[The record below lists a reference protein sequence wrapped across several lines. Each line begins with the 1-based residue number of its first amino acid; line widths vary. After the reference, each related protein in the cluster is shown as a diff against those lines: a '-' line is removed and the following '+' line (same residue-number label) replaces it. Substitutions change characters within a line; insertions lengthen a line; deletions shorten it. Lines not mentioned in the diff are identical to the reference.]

1 MMGDIGNNR
10 TRLSGHGLLLF
21 ALNLLSVS
29 CQAKF
34 LNPPPDFTWADFP
47 KHSYFEIL
55 FMKASRVRSQHSTN
69 WSFWFIWFF
78 LLLRSFGLLEA
89 LRSVRPFGSLKI
101 RLIDLFVNLG
111 VRSLKLA
118 FCGSWGWRR
127 GAILLSCFLVKLAVW
142 FFASVILLF
151 RTVWVVSPSRISSL
165 RSSGL
170 GYASSPKHSHLL
182 PCLQIFTLI
191 HSSWKSTDVSKE
203 ANLSFLFSSR
213 KANLACS
220 RFFTAS
226 A

>member
-1 MMGDIGNNR
+1 MPEWRCSLLGKWGRDYFLISPGLPTGLIITLRPKTFSTSSLNFSLPVIPPLLTLSLISFHSPSGITSWKNFLYLSWRKGEIGM
-10 TRLSGHGLLLF
+10 
-21 ALNLLSVS
+21 
-29 CQAKF
+29 
-34 LNPPPDFTWADFP
+34 W
-47 KHSYFEIL
+47 
-55 FMKASRVRSQHSTN
+55 
-69 WSFWFIWFF
+69 
-78 LLLRSFGLLEA
+78 
-89 LRSVRPFGSLKI
+89 
-101 RLIDLFVNLG
+101 G